1 MMWII
6 TYLKFCVSVNN
17 TIETPDTKYDTFYFN
32 IHVYGNKFSNIPRNI
47 PGFPQFWRPFPK
59 IKCESPATANSID
72 NHQSVFNITC
82 LKNCNCH
89 AEYIMYC
96 ILLCLVFSVSES
108 NVTLRYR
115 AQFAAWTLFC
125 LLMIVYSL
133 L

>member
-32 IHVYGNKFSNIPRNI
+32 IHVYGNKFPNIPRNI

-59 IKCESPATANSID
+59 IKCESTATANSID

-82 LKNCNCH
+82 LKNCKCH

-125 LLMIVYSL
+125 WLMIVYSL